1 MGYYRTCPQCGSHL
15 DPGEACDCQKEK
27 TAPSA
32 ANTESGKVE
41 KGLPTNFSTSMITK

>member
-15 DPGEACDCQKEK
+15 DPGESCDCQKEK

-41 KGLPTNFSTSMITK
+41 KLVGKPFSTSMITK